1 MLADE
6 SVRAATA
13 RAGKAAARD
22 EREELPPVPRKSN
35 DSFAL
40 EDGPIQGAAMVAPAS
55 VKAARVTGI
64 RPAPVPLQGTTT
76 LSWVA
81 KKPAEKSTPDKQ
93 SASEELEYREEEHEL
108 TPVRT
113 VTERTF

>member
-6 SVRAATA
+6 VVRAATA

-40 EDGPIQGAAMVAPAS
+40 KDGPIQGTAMVAPAS
-55 VKAARVTGI
+55 VKAPRVTGI
-64 RPAPVPLQGTTT
+64 RPAPVPLLGTPTP
-76 LSWVA
+76 SWA
-81 KKPAEKSTPDKQ
+81 ARKPAENSTPDKQ
-93 SASEELEYREEEHEL
+93 STSEELEYYEEENVL
-108 TPVRT
+108 TLVRT